1 MLLRY
6 LLADAL
12 SLLGNAIAAIALP
25 WLILVRTGDAATAGL
40 VAVASAAPLLVA
52 ALLGGA
58 LVDRYGRRRTS
69 IAADV
74 ASTACVAALP
84 LVDAAWGL
92 TVTAFVVLGV
102 AGALADVPGMTA
114 REALALD
121 VAVAAGVPLE
131 RLSGLREGVGGV
143 VLVIGPAVAGGLLAL
158 LDPVAVLWVTAA
170 CSAAAAL
177 VTATLPP
184 GVGPRPALVLVADR
198 VPDDVRGRVLGLQN
212 AASLG
217 AAPVGLLGAGL
228 LVGSVGPA
236 TTGMLVAGIWVA
248 ATVVAVT
255 TPALRHLEAS
265 GADHR

>member
-1 MLLRY
+1 M
-6 LLADAL
+6 
-12 SLLGNAIAAIALP
+12 
-25 WLILVRTGDAATAGL
+25 
-40 VAVASAAPLLVA
+40 
-52 ALLGGA
+52 
-58 LVDRYGRRRTS
+58 
-69 IAADV
+69 
-74 ASTACVAALP
+74 
-84 LVDAAWGL
+84 GL

-114 REALALD
+114 REALAPD
-121 VAVAAGVPLE
+121 VAVAAGMPLE

-158 LDPVAVLWVTAA
+158 LDPVAVLWVAAA

-184 GVGPRPALVLVADR
+184 GVGPRPALVLVLVADR